1 MNEVRKA
8 QGVVS
13 SDAGRAK
20 ESEDGWYVYTLHYPK
35 SLTQIPMLRMIIR
48 GGDGWIV
55 AITDAEEKKGK
66 IIADCAPGLGEYG
79 PYFSTY
85 SHYRGHEELCRH
97 LKSNGVGGDY
107 KKYLTALDE
116 GKKATA
122 TELSNTAMIRFSTRM
137 ADEEF
142 EEWDIDMSFREDEG
156 KKEENETKEEPEE
169 ETDVEE
175 D

>member
-1 MNEVRKA
+1 MKNTQE
-8 QGVVS
+8 QSNVVS

-20 ESEDGWYVYTLHYPK
+20 ESEDGWYIYTVHYPK
-35 SLTQIPMLRMIIR
+35 SLTKIPMLRMIIR

-66 IIADCAPGLGEYG
+66 IIADCAPGLGDYG

-85 SHYRGHEELCRH
+85 SDHRGHLELCRH
-97 LKSNGVGGDY
+97 LKSYGVGGDY
-107 KKYLTALDE
+107 KKYVTALDE
-116 GKKATA
+116 GKEAFA
-122 TELSNTAMIRFSTRM
+122 DELSGTAMIRFSTRM

-142 EEWDIDMSFREDEG
+142 EEWEIDMSFRKDED
-156 KKEENETKEEPEE
+156 KNEENETKEEPEE

>member
-1 MNEVRKA
+1 MKNTQE
-8 QGVVS
+8 QSNVVS

-66 IIADCAPGLGEYG
+66 IIADCAPGFGEYG
-79 PYFSTY
+79 PYFTTY
-85 SHYRGHEELCRH
+85 SNHRGHEELCRN
-97 LKSNGVGGDY
+97 LKSNGVGGEY

-116 GKKATA
+116 GKTATA
-122 TELSNTAMIRFSTRM
+122 KELSGTAMIRFSTRM
-137 ADEEF
+137 AGEEF
-142 EEWDIDMSFREDEG
+142 EEWDIDMSFQEG
-156 KKEENETKEEPEE
+156 KDKKEENKTVEEPEE